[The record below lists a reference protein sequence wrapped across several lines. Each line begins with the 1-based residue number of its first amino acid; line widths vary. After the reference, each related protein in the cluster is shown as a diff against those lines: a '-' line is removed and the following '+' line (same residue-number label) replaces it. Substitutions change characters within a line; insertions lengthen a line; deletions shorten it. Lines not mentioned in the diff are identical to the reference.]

1 MPEDPKALDAYRFY
15 DQVLNKGQLEVIDE
29 LMSAD
34 FVEHIPFPDQAPG
47 PEGVKQVIAMLRTAF
62 PISGP
67 RSWSTWRRESWSWR
81 CRGSAAHTGRR
92 FLGIPATG
100 RQVSFLLADIS
111 RVRDGQFIEHWGFF
125 DQGALMEQLGVTPEG
140 AG

>member
-1 MPEDPKALDAYRFY
+1 MPEDPKALDVRFY

-62 PISGP
+62 PDLRAEILEHLAEGELVTAVSRFSG
-67 RSWSTWRRESWSWR
+67 THRE
-81 CRGSAAHTGRR
+81 A

>member
-1 MPEDPKALDAYRFY
+1 MSRF
-15 DQVLNKGQLEVIDE
+15 
-29 LMSAD
+29 
-34 FVEHIPFPDQAPG
+34 
-47 PEGVKQVIAMLRTAF
+47 
-62 PISGP
+62 SG
-67 RSWSTWRRESWSWR
+67 THRE
-81 CRGSAAHTGRR
+81 A

>member
-1 MPEDPKALDAYRFY
+1 MPEDPKALDVRFY
-15 DQVLNKGQLEVIDE
+15 DQVLNKGQLEIDE

-47 PEGVKQVIAMLRTAF
+47 PEGVKQVIAMLRR
-62 PISGP
+62 PSRSPG
-67 RSWSTWRRESWSWR
+67 RSWSTWRRESWSRR

-92 FLGIPATG
+92 FSGSPRPAEPVPARRHLPG
-100 RQVSFLLADIS
+100 ARRAVHRAL
-111 RVRDGQFIEHWGFF
+111 GFF